1 VLRGAAT
8 GFNPEPGGA
17 LPREGC
23 RLGQRLSVTQTST
36 WFGRY
41 RLTSR
46 IATGGMAE
54 VYLGRM
60 LLPDGRFGPAMAVK
74 RLLPHLIADP
84 AIVRMFLNEADITR
98 QIRHPNVVRI
108 LDLGQVHSEPFIA
121 MELLEGHSFAE
132 LRQAAAHTGKRV
144 PLGITLRILTDAC
157 RGLDAAHRAV
167 DSKGRELQI
176 VHRDFTPDNIHVG
189 VDGEVK
195 VIDFGIAKSSRMGGG
210 TEPGT
215 LKGKFFYMS
224 PEMIAGQAVDHRAD
238 LFAAGVMLYEQLC
251 GRRPFTGL
259 NTEEVL
265 NRISE
270 GKPKRPTEFDPSVP
284 LQLELV
290 CLTALSKDPGKR
302 FPSLNEFIHA
312 IEAIGGAARV
322 ASPEEVGTYV
332 TSVFPAEQDPKRIA
346 LRRARLADPSN
357 PAGRVEDPPFDLLPP
372 HEDSQP
378 PKKVPPPPRGPS
390 AITRSMLA
398 IGRAVR
404 WVFSPQVLGP
414 LALALI
420 VLGAAAFWVMRPKTT
435 PAERLDR
442 AEAQGDPAARMR
454 ELLAVAQDPKSTVDQ
469 LRRAGELSLALPD
482 HDTALDVVQAFV
494 RRFPATEEAYLL
506 EARAL
511 IALRMGKKADASI
524 DRAIELAPQDPRPDL
539 LRADLRQ
546 LQGDGAATLE
556 SLNSATRKAPNDR
569 DIAIRR
575 GELLSQVGRLDEAA
589 AVLNGV
595 LRKRFHPGAAAEMG
609 FVRLRQNQPQE
620 ALRLIK
626 AALAK
631 DPQLAKAYYYL
642 GVTLGQTGDPAG
654 AERAYREADR
664 LDPEDPRPLAALC
677 IAQAQA
683 GKTPEREAIQKDL
696 ANRFPAQAPRLIAEC
711 HP

>member
-1 VLRGAAT
+1 MGVPGRAA
-8 GFNPEPGGA
+8 PSPPLGGQ
-17 LPREGC
+17 C
-23 RLGQRLSVTQTST
+23 RLEWRLSVTQTST

-84 AIVRMFLNEADITR
+84 AIVRMFLNEATITR

-132 LRQAAAHTGKRV
+132 LRQAAAHSGMRV
-144 PLGITLRILTDAC
+144 PLGITLRVLTEAC

-189 VDGEVK
+189 VNGEVK

-224 PEMIAGQAVDHRAD
+224 PEMIAGQPVDHRAD

-270 GKPKRPTEFDPSVP
+270 GRPRRPTEFDPSVP
-284 LQLELV
+284 PELEEV
-290 CLTALSKDPGKR
+290 CLTALSKDPAQR
-302 FPSLNEFIHA
+302 FPSLHEFIHA
-312 IEAIGGAARV
+312 IEGIGGAARV
-322 ASPEEVGTYV
+322 ASTEEVASYV
-332 TSVFPAEQDPKRIA
+332 TTIFPAEQDPKRIA

-378 PKKVPPPPRGPS
+378 PKKVPVKPAGPS
-390 AITRSMLA
+390 AITRA
-398 IGRAVR
+398 VRAVGQGVR
-404 WVFSPQVLGP
+404 RLFSPQVLGP
-414 LALALI
+414 VALALI
-420 VLGAAAFWVMRPKTT
+420 VLAAAGFWVLRPKTT

-442 AEAQGDPAARMR
+442 AETQGDPTARMR
-454 ELLAVAQDPKSTVDQ
+454 DLLAVAQDPSSTVDQ

-482 HDTALDVVQAFV
+482 HETALDVVQAFV
-494 RRFPATEEAYLL
+494 RRFPATEEAYLQ

-524 DRAIELAPQDPRPDL
+524 DKAMELSPQDPRPDL

-546 LQGDGAATLE
+546 LQGDASATLE
-556 SLNSATRKAPNDR
+556 SLNAATRKAPGDR
-569 DIAIRR
+569 DIALRR
-575 GELLSQVGRLDEAA
+575 GELLSQMGRLDEAA
-589 AVLNGV
+589 VALNAVLK
-595 LRKRFHPGAAAEMG
+595 KRFHPGAAAELG

-620 ALRLIK
+620 ALRLVK
-626 AALAK
+626 AALGK
-631 DPQLAKAYYYL
+631 DPQLARAYYYL
-642 GVTLGQTGDPAG
+642 GATLAQTGDPAG
-654 AERAYREADR
+654 AERAYHEADR

-683 GKTPEREAIQKDL
+683 GKTAEREAIQKDL

>member
-1 VLRGAAT
+1 
-8 GFNPEPGGA
+8 
-17 LPREGC
+17 
-23 RLGQRLSVTQTST
+23 LSVSQTST

-98 QIRHPNVVRI
+98 QIQHPNVVRI

-132 LRQAAAHTGKRV
+132 LRQAAAHSGMRV
-144 PLGITLRILTDAC
+144 PLGIALRVLTEAC

-167 DSKGRELQI
+167 DTKGRELRI

-189 VDGEVK
+189 VNGEVK
-195 VIDFGIAKSSRMGGG
+195 VIDFGIAKSSRIGGG

-224 PEMIAGQAVDHRAD
+224 PEMIAGQPVDHRAD

-270 GKPKRPTEFDPSVP
+270 GKPKRPSEFDPSVP
-284 LQLELV
+284 PQLELV
-290 CLTALSKDPGKR
+290 CLTALSKDPAQR
-302 FPSLNEFIHA
+302 FPSLQELIVA
-312 IEAIGGAARV
+312 IEAVGGPARV
-322 ASPEEVGTYV
+322 ASGEELSNYV
-332 TSVFPAEQDPKRIA
+332 TTIFPAEHDPKRIA

-357 PAGRVEDPPFDLLPP
+357 PGGRQDEPPLDLLPP
-372 HEDSQP
+372 LEDSQP
-378 PKKVPPPPRGPS
+378 PRKVPPRPAGPS
-390 AITRSMLA
+390 ALTRA
-398 IGRAVR
+398 GRAVGR
-404 WVFSPQVLGP
+404 GLQRMASPQVLGP
-414 LALALI
+414 LALFLV
-420 VLGAAAFWVMRPKTT
+420 VLGAAGYWVLRPKTT
-435 PAERLDR
+435 PAERLER
-442 AEAQGDPAARMR
+442 AEAQGDASARMR
-454 ELLAVAQDPKSTVDQ
+454 ELVAVAQDPKSSVEQ
-469 LRRAGELSLALPD
+469 LRRAGELALTLPD
-482 HDTALDVVQAFV
+482 HETALDVVQAFV
-494 RRFPATEEAYLL
+494 HRFPATEDAYLQ
-506 EARAL
+506 ESSAL

-524 DRAIELAPQDPRPDL
+524 DKAIELAPQDPRPDL

-546 LQGDGAATLE
+546 LQGDALATLE
-556 SLNSATRKAPNDR
+556 ALNGAARKAPADR
-569 DIAIRR
+569 DVALRR
-575 GELLSQVGRLDEAA
+575 GELLSQLGRLDEAA
-589 AVLNGV
+589 VVLNSV
-595 LRKRFHPGAAAEMG
+595 LKKRFHPGAAAELG

-620 ALRLIK
+620 AQRLLK

-642 GVTLGQTGDPAG
+642 GATLSQGGDMAG

-664 LDPEDPRPLAALC
+664 LDPKDSRPLAALC
-677 IAQAQA
+677 ITQAHA
-683 GKTPEREAIQKDL
+683 GKTAERDAIQKDL
-696 ANRFPAQAPRLIAEC
+696 ATRFPEQAPRLIAEC

>member
-1 VLRGAAT
+1 
-8 GFNPEPGGA
+8 
-17 LPREGC
+17 
-23 RLGQRLSVTQTST
+23 LSVSQTST

-60 LLPDGRFGPAMAVK
+60 LLPDGRFGPAMALK

-98 QIRHPNVVRI
+98 QIKHPNVVRI

-132 LRQAAAHTGKRV
+132 VRQAAAQAGMRV
-144 PLGITLRILTDAC
+144 PLGIALRVLTEAC

-167 DSKGRELQI
+167 DTKGRELLI

-189 VDGEVK
+189 VNGDVK
-195 VIDFGIAKSSRMGGG
+195 VIDFGIAKSSRIGGG

-224 PEMIAGQAVDHRAD
+224 PEMIAGQPVDHRAD

-284 LQLELV
+284 QQLELV
-290 CLTALSKDPGKR
+290 CLTALNKDPAQR
-302 FPSLNEFIHA
+302 FPNLQELINA
-312 IEAIGGAARV
+312 IEGVGGPARV
-322 ASPEEVGTYV
+322 SSREEVSAYV
-332 TSVFPAEQDPKRIA
+332 TNIFPAEHDPKRIA

-357 PAGRVEDPPFDLLPP
+357 PGGPRDEPPMDFLPP
-372 HEDSQP
+372 LADSQP
-378 PKKVPPPPRGPS
+378 PRKVPQKPSGPS
-390 AITRSMLA
+390 LLTRA
-398 IGRAVR
+398 GRAAR
-404 WVFSPQVLGP
+404 GALGHLLSPQVLGP
-414 LALALI
+414 LVLLAM
-420 VLGAAAFWVMRPKTT
+420 VAGAAGYWLLRPKTS
-435 PAERLDR
+435 PAERLER
-442 AEAQGDPAARMR
+442 AEAPGDPASKMR
-454 ELLAVAQDPKSTVDQ
+454 ELVAISQDPKSSVDQ
-469 LRRAGELSLALPD
+469 LRRAGELALTLPD
-482 HDTALDVVQAFV
+482 HETALDVVQSFV
-494 RRFPATEEAYLL
+494 HRFPATEEAYLQ
-506 EARAL
+506 EGSAL
-511 IALRMGKKADASI
+511 VALRMGKKADVSI
-524 DRAIELAPQDPRPDL
+524 DKAIELAPQDPRPDL

-546 LQGDGAATLE
+546 LQGDALATLE
-556 SLNSATRKAPNDR
+556 ALNAAARKAPTDR
-569 DIAIRR
+569 DVALRR
-575 GELLSQVGRLDEAA
+575 GELLSQLGRLDEAA
-589 AVLNGV
+589 VVLNGV
-595 LRKRFHPGAAAEMG
+595 LRKRFQPGAAAELG

-620 ALRLIK
+620 AARLLR

-642 GVTLGQTGDPAG
+642 GATLAQGGDLPG

-664 LDPEDPRPLAALC
+664 LDPKDARPLAALC
-677 IAQAQA
+677 MVQAHA
-683 GKTPEREAIQKDL
+683 GKTAERDTIQKDL
-696 ANRFPAQAPRLIAEC
+696 ASRFPEQAPRLIAEC

>member
-1 VLRGAAT
+1 
-8 GFNPEPGGA
+8 
-17 LPREGC
+17 
-23 RLGQRLSVTQTST
+23 LSVSQTST

-98 QIRHPNVVRI
+98 QIQHPNVVRI

-132 LRQAAAHTGKRV
+132 VRQAAAHAGMRV
-144 PLGITLRILTDAC
+144 PLGITLRVLTDAC

-167 DSKGRELQI
+167 DAKGRELQI

-189 VDGEVK
+189 VNGEVK
-195 VIDFGIAKSSRMGGG
+195 VIDFGIAKSSRIGGG

-224 PEMIAGQAVDHRAD
+224 PEMIAGQPVDHRAD

-284 LQLELV
+284 PQLELI
-290 CLTALSKDPGKR
+290 CLTALSKDPGQR
-302 FPSLNEFIHA
+302 FPSLQEFIRA
-312 IEAIGGAARV
+312 IEAVGGPARV
-322 ASPEEVGTYV
+322 ASRDELSTYV
-332 TSVFPAEQDPKRIA
+332 TTIFPAEHDPKRIA

-357 PAGRVEDPPFDLLPP
+357 PGGRRDEPMDFLPP
-372 HEDSQP
+372 LEDSQP
-378 PKKVPPPPRGPS
+378 PRKVPQTPKGPS
-390 AITRSMLA
+390 LPLRLGRSLA
-398 IGRAVR
+398 RGARR
-404 WVFSPQVLGP
+404 FFTPQVLGP
-414 LALALI
+414 LALLAM
-420 VLGAAAFWVMRPKTT
+420 VAGAAGYWVLRPKTT
-435 PAERLDR
+435 AAERLER
-442 AEAQGDPAARMR
+442 AEAQGEPASRMR
-454 ELLAVAQDPKSTVDQ
+454 ELVAVSQDPNSSVEQ
-469 LRRAGELSLALPD
+469 LLRAGALALTLPD
-482 HDTALDVVQAFV
+482 KETALEVVQSFV
-494 RRFPATEEAYLL
+494 RRFPATEDAYLQ
-506 EARAL
+506 EGSAF

-524 DRAIELAPQDPRPDL
+524 DKATELAPQDPRPDL

-546 LQGDGAATLE
+546 LQGDANATLE
-556 SLNSATRKAPNDR
+556 ALNGAARKAPADR
-569 DIAIRR
+569 DVALRR
-575 GELLSQVGRLDEAA
+575 GELLSQLGRLDEAA
-589 AVLNGV
+589 VMLNSVLK
-595 LRKRFHPGAAAEMG
+595 KRFQPGAAAELG

-620 ALRLIK
+620 ASRLLK

-642 GVTLGQTGDPAG
+642 GATLAQGGDMAS
-654 AERAYREADR
+654 AERAYRDADR
-664 LDPEDPRPLAALC
+664 LDPKDARPLAALC
-677 IAQAQA
+677 ILQAQA
-683 GKTPEREAIQKDL
+683 GKTAERDAVQKDL
-696 ANRFPAQAPRLIAEC
+696 ASRFPEQAPRLITDC
-711 HP
+711 HR

>member
-1 VLRGAAT
+1 M
-8 GFNPEPGGA
+8 
-17 LPREGC
+17 
-23 RLGQRLSVTQTST
+23 SVTQTST

-132 LRQAAAHTGKRV
+132 LRQAAAHAGMRV
-144 PLGITLRILTDAC
+144 PLGITLRVLTEAC

-167 DSKGRELQI
+167 DRKGRELQI

-189 VDGEVK
+189 VNGEVK
-195 VIDFGIAKSSRMGGG
+195 VIDFGIAKSSRLGGG

-224 PEMIAGQAVDHRAD
+224 PEMIAGQSVDHRAD

-265 NRISE
+265 NRITE

-284 LQLELV
+284 MQLELV
-290 CLTALSKDPGKR
+290 CLTALSKDPAQR
-302 FPSLNEFIHA
+302 FPSLLEFIRA
-312 IEAIGGAARV
+312 IEDVGGPARV
-322 ASPEEVGTYV
+322 ATGEELSAYV
-332 TSVFPAEQDPKRIA
+332 STIFPAEHDPKRIA
-346 LRRARLADPSN
+346 LRRARMADPSN
-357 PAGRVEDPPFDLLPP
+357 PSGRVDDPPFNLLPP
-372 HEDSQP
+372 LEDSQP
-378 PKKVPPPPRGPS
+378 PRKVSPAPTGP
-390 AITRSMLA
+390 
-398 IGRAVR
+398 
-404 WVFSPQVLGP
+404 WVFVRAARALGTGVRLFFRPHVLGP
-414 LALALI
+414 FALA
-420 VLGAAAFWVMRPKTT
+420 VMVVAAAGYWVLRPKTSPT
-435 PAERLDR
+435 ERLER
-442 AEAQGDPAARMR
+442 AETHGDPGVRMR
-454 ELLAVAQDPKSTVDQ
+454 ELAIVAQDPGASVDQ
-469 LRRAGELSLALPD
+469 LRRAGELALALPD
-482 HDTALDVVQAFV
+482 HESALDVVQAFV
-494 RRFPATEEAYLL
+494 RRFPATEDAYLQ

-511 IALRMGKKADASI
+511 ITLRMGKKADASL
-524 DRAIELAPQDPRPDL
+524 DRAIELSPQDPRPDL

-546 LQGDGAATLE
+546 LQGDASATLE
-556 SLNSATRKAPNDR
+556 ALNAAARKAPGDR
-569 DIAIRR
+569 DIALRR
-575 GELLSQVGRLDEAA
+575 GELLSQMGRLDEAA
-589 AVLNGV
+589 SVLNGV
-595 LRKRFHPGAAAEMG
+595 LKKRFQPGAAAELG

-620 ALRLIK
+620 ALRLVR

-642 GVTLGQTGDPAG
+642 GATLAQTGDPAG

-664 LDPEDPRPLAALC
+664 LDPADPRPLAALC

-683 GKTPEREAIQKDL
+683 GKTAEREALQKDL
-696 ANRFPAQAPRLIAEC
+696 ASRFPAQAPRLIADC

>member
-1 VLRGAAT
+1 
-8 GFNPEPGGA
+8 
-17 LPREGC
+17 
-23 RLGQRLSVTQTST
+23 LSVTQTST

-132 LRQAAAHTGKRV
+132 LRQAAAHAGMRV
-144 PLGITLRILTDAC
+144 PLGITLRVLTEAC

-167 DSKGRELQI
+167 DRKGRELQI

-189 VDGEVK
+189 VNGEVK

-224 PEMIAGQAVDHRAD
+224 PEMIAGQPVDHRAD

-284 LQLELV
+284 MQLELV
-290 CLTALSKDPGKR
+290 CLTALSKDPTQR
-302 FPSLNEFIHA
+302 FPSLLEFIRA
-312 IEAIGGAARV
+312 IEAVGGPARV
-322 ASPEEVGTYV
+322 ATGEELSAYV
-332 TSVFPAEQDPKRIA
+332 TTIFPAEHDPKRIA
-346 LRRARLADPSN
+346 LRRARMADPSN
-357 PAGRVEDPPFDLLPP
+357 PSGRVDDPPFDLLPAL
-372 HEDSQP
+372 EDSQP
-378 PKKVPPPPRGPS
+378 PRKVPAAPTGPS
-390 AITRSMLA
+390 VFV
-398 IGRAVR
+398 RAAGAVAGGVR
-404 WVFSPQVLGP
+404 LFFRPHVLGP
-414 LALALI
+414 VALGLM
-420 VLGAAAFWVMRPKTT
+420 VVAAAGYWVLRPKTS
-435 PAERLDR
+435 PAERLER
-442 AEAQGDPAARMR
+442 AETLTDPGVRMR
-454 ELLAVAQDPKSTVDQ
+454 ELATVAQDPRATVDQ
-469 LRRAGELSLALPD
+469 LRRAGELALALPD
-482 HDTALDVVQAFV
+482 HESALDVVQAFV
-494 RRFPATEEAYLL
+494 RRFPATEDAYLQ

-511 IALRMGKKADASI
+511 IALRMGKKADASL
-524 DRAIELAPQDPRPDL
+524 DRAVELSGQDPRPDL

-546 LQGDGAATLE
+546 LQGDASATLE
-556 SLNSATRKAPNDR
+556 ALNAAARKAPGDR
-569 DIAIRR
+569 DIALRR
-575 GELLSQVGRLDEAA
+575 GELLSQMGRLDEAA
-589 AVLNGV
+589 SVLNGV
-595 LRKRFHPGAAAEMG
+595 LKKRFQPGAAAELG

-620 ALRLIK
+620 ALRLVR

-642 GVTLGQTGDPAG
+642 GATLAQTGEPAG

-664 LDPEDPRPLAALC
+664 LDPADPRPLAALC
-677 IAQAQA
+677 IVQAHA
-683 GKTPEREAIQKDL
+683 GKTAEREALQKDL
-696 ANRFPAQAPRLIAEC
+696 ASRFPAQAPRLIAEC

>member
-1 VLRGAAT
+1 M
-8 GFNPEPGGA
+8 
-17 LPREGC
+17 
-23 RLGQRLSVTQTST
+23 SVSQTST

-98 QIRHPNVVRI
+98 QIQHPNVVRI

-132 LRQAAAHTGKRV
+132 VRQAAAHAGMRV
-144 PLGITLRILTDAC
+144 PLGITLRVLTEAC

-167 DSKGRELQI
+167 DAKGRELQI

-189 VDGEVK
+189 VNGEVK
-195 VIDFGIAKSSRMGGG
+195 VIDFGIAKSSRIGGG

-224 PEMIAGQAVDHRAD
+224 PEMIAGQSVDHRAD

-284 LQLELV
+284 QQLELV
-290 CLTALSKDPGKR
+290 CLTALSKDPGQR
-302 FPSLNEFIHA
+302 FPSLQEFIRA
-312 IEAIGGAARV
+312 IEAVGGPARV
-322 ASPEEVGTYV
+322 ASRDELSSYV
-332 TSVFPAEQDPKRIA
+332 TTIFPAEHDPKRIA

-357 PAGRVEDPPFDLLPP
+357 PGGRRDEPPMDFLPP
-372 HEDSQP
+372 LEDSQP
-378 PKKVPPPPRGPS
+378 PRKVPQKPKGPS
-390 AITRSMLA
+390 LA
-398 IGRAVR
+398 LRFGRGLLSGLR
-404 WVFSPQVLGP
+404 RLLTPQVLGP
-414 LALALI
+414 FALLAM
-420 VLGAAAFWVMRPKTT
+420 VAAAAGYWALRPKTT
-435 PAERLDR
+435 PAERLER
-442 AEAQGDPAARMR
+442 AEAPGEPASRMR
-454 ELLAVAQDPKSTVDQ
+454 ELVAISQDPKSSVDQ
-469 LRRAGELSLALPD
+469 LLRAGALALTLPD
-482 HDTALDVVQAFV
+482 KETALEVVQAFV
-494 RRFPATEEAYLL
+494 HRFPATEDAYLQ
-506 EARAL
+506 ESSAF
-511 IALRMGKKADASI
+511 IALRMGKKADASL
-524 DRAIELAPQDPRPDL
+524 DKAIELAPQDPRPDL

-546 LQGDGAATLE
+546 LQGDANATLE
-556 SLNSATRKAPNDR
+556 ALNGAARKAPADR
-569 DIAIRR
+569 DVALRR
-575 GELLSQVGRLDEAA
+575 GELLSQLGRLDEAA
-589 AVLNGV
+589 VALNSVLK
-595 LRKRFHPGAAAEMG
+595 KRFQPGAAAELG

-620 ALRLIK
+620 ASRLLK

-642 GVTLGQTGDPAG
+642 GATLAQGGDMVS

-664 LDPEDPRPLAALC
+664 LDPKDARPLAALC
-677 IAQAQA
+677 ILQAHA
-683 GKTPEREAIQKDL
+683 GKAAERDDLQKEL
-696 ANRFPAQAPRLIAEC
+696 ANRFPEQAPRLIAEC

>member
-1 VLRGAAT
+1 
-8 GFNPEPGGA
+8 
-17 LPREGC
+17 
-23 RLGQRLSVTQTST
+23 LSVSQTST

-98 QIRHPNVVRI
+98 QIQHPNVVRI
-108 LDLGQVHSEPFIA
+108 LDLGQVHGEPFIA

-132 LRQAAAHTGKRV
+132 LRQAAAHAGMRV
-144 PLGITLRILTDAC
+144 PVGITLRVLTEAC

-167 DSKGRELQI
+167 DAKGRELRI

-189 VDGEVK
+189 VNGEVK
-195 VIDFGIAKSSRMGGG
+195 VIDFGIAKSSRIGGG

-224 PEMIAGQAVDHRAD
+224 PEMIAGQPVDHRAD

-270 GKPKRPTEFDPSVP
+270 GKPKRPTQFDPSVP

-290 CLTALSKDPGKR
+290 CLTALSKDPVQR
-302 FPSLNEFIHA
+302 FPSLHEFIHA
-312 IEAIGGAARV
+312 IENVGGAARV
-322 ASPEEVGTYV
+322 LGAEELASYV
-332 TSVFPAEQDPKRIA
+332 TTIFPAEHDPKRIA
-346 LRRARLADPSN
+346 LRRARLADPSH
-357 PAGRVEDPPFDLLPP
+357 PTAQVDDPPFDLLPP
-372 HEDSQP
+372 REDSQP
-378 PKKVPPPPRGPS
+378 PAKAAPQRTGPS
-390 AITRSMLA
+390 TLTRTT
-398 IGRAVR
+398 RALGGGLR
-404 WVFSPQVLGP
+404 RLFSPQILGP
-414 LALALI
+414 LALGVI
-420 VLGAAAFWVMRPKTT
+420 VSGAAGYWVLRPRTS
-435 PAERLDR
+435 PAERLER
-442 AEAQGDPAARMR
+442 AETQVDPGVRMR
-454 ELLAVAQDPKSTVDQ
+454 ELVAVAQDPASSVEQ
-469 LRRAGELSLALPD
+469 LRRAGELALALPD
-482 HDTALDVVQAFV
+482 HETALDVVQAFV
-494 RRFPATEEAYLL
+494 RRFPATQEAYLQ
-506 EARAL
+506 EGRAL

-524 DRAIELAPQDPRPDL
+524 DRALELAPQDPRPDL

-546 LQGDGAATLE
+546 LQGDATATLDA
-556 SLNSATRKAPNDR
+556 LNAAARKAPGDR
-569 DIAIRR
+569 DISLRR
-575 GELLSQVGRLDEAA
+575 GELLSQMGRLDEAA
-589 AVLNGV
+589 GMLNGV
-595 LRKRFHPGAAAEMG
+595 LKKRFQPGAAAELG

-620 ALRLIK
+620 ALRLVR

-631 DPQLAKAYYYL
+631 DPQLAKAHYYL
-642 GVTLGQTGDPAG
+642 GATLAQTGDAAG

-664 LDPEDPRPLAALC
+664 LDPADPRPMAALC

-683 GKTPEREAIQKDL
+683 GRTAERETIQKDL
-696 ANRFPAQAPRLIAEC
+696 ASRFPAQAPRLIADC

>member
-1 VLRGAAT
+1 
-8 GFNPEPGGA
+8 
-17 LPREGC
+17 
-23 RLGQRLSVTQTST
+23 LSVTQSST

-60 LLPDGRFGPAMAVK
+60 LLPDGRFGPAVALK

-132 LRQAAAHTGKRV
+132 LRQAAAHSGMRV
-144 PLGITLRILTDAC
+144 PLGITLRVLTEAC

-167 DSKGRELQI
+167 DAKGRELQI

-189 VDGEVK
+189 VNGEVK

-224 PEMIAGQAVDHRAD
+224 PEMIAGQPVDHRAD

-265 NRISE
+265 NRITE
-270 GKPKRPTEFDPSVP
+270 GKPKRPTEFNPSVP
-284 LQLELV
+284 PQLELV
-290 CLTALSKDPGKR
+290 CLTALSKDPEQR
-302 FPSLNEFIHA
+302 FPSLHEFIRA
-312 IEAIGGAARV
+312 IEAVGGPARV
-322 ASPEEVGTYV
+322 ATAEELSVYV
-332 TSVFPAEQDPKRIA
+332 TSIFPAEHDPKRIA

-357 PAGRVEDPPFDLLPP
+357 PGGRMVELPWEP
-372 HEDSQP
+372 TPLPEDSQP
-378 PKKVPPPPRGPS
+378 PRKVPKPSGPS
-390 AITRSMLA
+390 ALRRRVRGL
-398 IGRAVR
+398 GRTAR
-404 WVFSPQVLGP
+404 WLVSPQVLGP
-414 LALALI
+414 LALGAI
-420 VLGAAAFWVMRPKTT
+420 VLTAGGYWVFRPKTS

-442 AEAQGDPAARMR
+442 AESQGDPNSRMK
-454 ELLAVAQDPKSTVDQ
+454 ELVAVSQDPTSSVDQ
-469 LRRAGELSLALPD
+469 LRRAGELAIALPD
-482 HDTALDVVQAFV
+482 HETALDVVQTFV
-494 RRFPATEEAYLL
+494 RRYPATEDAYLQ
-506 EARAL
+506 ESRAL

-524 DRAIELAPQDPRPDL
+524 DKAIELAPQDPRPDL
-539 LRADLRQ
+539 LRADLRE
-546 LQGDGAATLE
+546 LQGDAPATLE
-556 SLNSATRKAPNDR
+556 AINSAARKAPGDR
-569 DIAIRR
+569 DILLRR
-575 GELLSQVGRLDEAA
+575 GELLSQMGRLDESAA
-589 AVLNGV
+589 LLNGV
-595 LRKRFHPGAAAEMG
+595 LKRRFHPGAAAELG

-620 ALRLIK
+620 ALRLVR

-642 GVTLGQTGDPAG
+642 GATLAQTGDGAG

-664 LDPEDPRPLAALC
+664 LDPRDPRPLAALC

-683 GKTPEREAIQKDL
+683 GKTAEREAIQKDL

>member
-1 VLRGAAT
+1 
-8 GFNPEPGGA
+8 
-17 LPREGC
+17 
-23 RLGQRLSVTQTST
+23 LSVSQTST

-98 QIRHPNVVRI
+98 QIQHPNVVRI

-132 LRQAAAHTGKRV
+132 VRQAAAQGGMRV
-144 PLGITLRILTDAC
+144 PLGITLRVLTEAC

-167 DSKGRELQI
+167 DAKGRELQI

-189 VDGEVK
+189 VNGEVK
-195 VIDFGIAKSSRMGGG
+195 VIDFGIAKSSRIGGG

-224 PEMIAGQAVDHRAD
+224 PEMIAGQPVDHRAD

-284 LQLELV
+284 PQLELV
-290 CLTALSKDPGKR
+290 CLTALSKDPAAR
-302 FPSLNEFIHA
+302 FPSLQEFIRA
-312 IEAIGGAARV
+312 IEAVGGPARV
-322 ASPEEVGTYV
+322 ANREELSTYI
-332 TSVFPAEQDPKRIA
+332 TTIFPAEQDPKRIA
-346 LRRARLADPSN
+346 LRRARLADPST
-357 PAGRVEDPPFDLLPP
+357 PGGRHDEPLMDYLPP
-372 HEDSQP
+372 LEDSQP
-378 PKKVPPPPRGPS
+378 PRKVLPKPSGPS
-390 AITRSMLA
+390 VFQRV
-398 IGRAVR
+398 GRGFLGFLRRLVT
-404 WVFSPQVLGP
+404 PQVLGP
-414 LALALI
+414 VALLGM
-420 VLGAAAFWVMRPKTT
+420 VLGAAGYWVLRPKTS
-435 PAERLDR
+435 PAERLER
-442 AEAQGDPAARMR
+442 AEVQTDPAARMR
-454 ELLAVAQDPKSTVDQ
+454 ELVAVSQDPTSKVEQ
-469 LRRAGELSLALPD
+469 LRRAGELALTLPD
-482 HDTALDVVQAFV
+482 KETALEVVQSFV
-494 RRFPATEEAYLL
+494 HRFPATEDAYLQ
-506 EARAL
+506 EGSAL

-524 DRAIELAPQDPRPDL
+524 DKATELAPQDPRPDL

-546 LQGDGAATLE
+546 LQGDALATLE
-556 SLNSATRKAPNDR
+556 ALNSAARKAPGDR
-569 DIAIRR
+569 DVALRR
-575 GELLSQVGRLDEAA
+575 GELLSQLGRLDEAA
-589 AVLNGV
+589 VVLNGV
-595 LRKRFHPGAAAEMG
+595 LKKRFQPRAAAELG

-620 ALRLIK
+620 ALRLLR
-626 AALAK
+626 AALSK

-642 GVTLGQTGDPAG
+642 GVTLAQVGDLAG
-654 AERAYREADR
+654 AERAYHDADR
-664 LDPEDPRPLAALC
+664 LDSKDARPLGALC
-677 IAQAQA
+677 ILQAQA
-683 GKTPEREAIQKDL
+683 GKTAERDAVQKEL
-696 ANRFPAQAPRLIAEC
+696 ASRFPEQAPRLIADC